1 MSGDLATVDTAAQ
14 AAGQE
19 CEGGIAPVRSPA
31 LNRDQKIGVCLVER
45 NALAAGYLRTILAI
59 LPNIEIHAEA
69 QALSRPFAPQNP
81 PDIFVIDAST
91 LPDPLASYLTILRSR
106 FEGVTILLLSE
117 ELSPDELRRLPF
129 LGIQGFVRYG
139 DVRERLGS
147 AIEAVSAGNRWFPP
161 EVLNEFL
168 AWSKSLQ
175 SKTQPGGKR
184 RDIFTPREKLIA
196 GLLERR
202 LGNKEIAKTLK
213 ISESTVKFHLS
224 NIFRKLGVRDRH
236 SAAEV
241 KVAIRK
247 GRSLPF
253 FRNRHALFPSRV
265 WPLFVR

>member
-1 MSGDLATVDTAAQ
+1 VRSAAQ
-14 AAGQE
+14 NRGQ
-19 CEGGIAPVRSPA
+19 
-31 LNRDQKIGVCLVER
+31 KTGVCLVER
-45 NALAAGYLRTILAI
+45 NALAADYLRTILAI
-59 LPNIEIHAEA
+59 LPNVEIHAEA
-69 QALSRPFAPQNP
+69 EVLSCPLAPQTP

-91 LPDPLASYLTILRSR
+91 LLDPLASYLTILRSR

-139 DVRERLGS
+139 DVKERLGS

-175 SKTQPGGKR
+175 SKASPGGKR

-202 LGNKEIAKTLK
+202 LSNKEIAAALK

-236 SAAEV
+236 SAGEV
-241 KVAIRK
+241 KVVSRK
-247 GRSLPF
+247 SRSLPV
-253 FRNRHALFPSRV
+253 FRNRHTLFPS
-265 WPLFVR
+265 PI